1 MMSHI
6 SMEVI
11 QQQPKPMD
19 VFVGT
24 KIVHARPMSLGEYN
38 EYRGWDI
45 PANEDP
51 TTEGYFIEM
60 PGTVPNDST
69 HAGYITWSRKD
80 AFDESHVLISHA
92 NDGIAPTNRAP
103 TNQIMQFFTYAH
115 LPAHLQGVSKL
126 VGLLAQQMDSLL
138 PDGAEKSSG
147 MRKLLE
153 AKDCFVRSLLTK
165 QK

>member
-1 MMSHI
+1 MSNL
-6 SMEVI
+6 SMETT
-11 QQQPKPMD
+11 QQIPKSMD
-19 VFVGT
+19 MFVGT
-24 KIVHARPMSLGEYN
+24 KVVLARFMSLGEYN
-38 EYRGWDI
+38 DYRGWDI
-45 PANEDP
+45 PKNEDP

-60 PGTVPNDST
+60 PDTVPNDPA

-80 AFDESHVLISHA
+80 AFEESHVMIY
-92 NDGIAPTNRAP
+92 NGPGAPS
-103 TNQIMQFFTYAH
+103 NQIMQFFAYAH

-126 VGLLAQQMDSLL
+126 VGLLAQQMDNIL